1 MMVIRNHTSL
11 KDSASQVPLRLV
23 PPTVKGLPS
32 RHFRAAVA
40 VGTALALSAARPRHL
55 RAMATATA
63 PDVDATDVVDVVMF
77 SRPGCGFC
85 AKAKALLA
93 RRQVRFA
100 VVDVNAEPERI
111 EEAQRRSNAKTF
123 PQILVG
129 SKCLG
134 GVELEEAIPSM
145 K

>member
-1 MMVIRNHTSL
+1 
-11 KDSASQVPLRLV
+11 
-23 PPTVKGLPS
+23 
-32 RHFRAAVA
+32 
-40 VGTALALSAARPRHL
+40 
-55 RAMATATA
+55 MATATA
-63 PDVDATDVVDVVMF
+63 VAAPDVDVVMF

-134 GVELEEAIPSM
+134 GAEEEVEEGEEG
-145 K
+145 KKRGRRRGRRRGREGRK